1 MRGILA
7 IVVAVSL
14 MALPLGGATGWVE
27 EKEISPYLIRSEFAL
42 RDVSELVSDLG
53 DLQADIER
61 LLKLK
66 CEPKEIQIHLFRS
79 RSSYNDYLSK
89 RVPDGTKRKALFV
102 QGTDAGRVYA
112 YRQAYHQ
119 RDLDT
124 DVRHETTHAL
134 LHTALPYVPMW
145 LDEGFAE
152 YFEVSPGQ
160 REKHHPHRG
169 ELKRAILLGWKPA
182 IEKLEAQREMLN
194 MSANDYRDAWGV
206 VHFILHGPPA
216 AREALAAYFEEVQ
229 SGKAPTPLSQH
240 LRRRI
245 PDLDQRIIEHLK

>member
-1 MRGILA
+1 MRGILT
-7 IVVAVSL
+7 IIVAVGL
-14 MALPLGGATGWVE
+14 LALPLSGATGWVD
-27 EKEISPYLIRSEFAL
+27 EKELAPYLIRSEFAL
-42 RDVSELVSDLG
+42 RDVAELVSDLG
-53 DLQADIER
+53 DLQADVER

-89 RVPDGTKRKALFV
+89 RVPDGTKRQALFV

-112 YRQAYHQ
+112 YRQ

-134 LHTALPYVPMW
+134 LHSALPYVPMW
-145 LDEGFAE
+145 LDEGIAE
-152 YFEVSPGQ
+152 YFEVSPGL

-169 ELKRAILLGWKPA
+169 ELKRAIFVGWKPA
-182 IEKLEAQREMLN
+182 LEKLEAKREMLD
-194 MSANDYRDAWGV
+194 MTGNDYRDAWGV
-206 VHFILHGPPA
+206 IHFLLHGPPA

-229 SGKAPTPLSQH
+229 SGKAPTSLSQH

-245 PDLDQRIIEHLK
+245 PNLDQRIIEHLK

>member
-1 MRGILA
+1 MRGLVA
-7 IVVAVSL
+7 IIVAVGL
-14 MALPLGGATGWVE
+14 IALPLSGATGWVE
-27 EKEISPYLIRSEFAL
+27 ERELSPYLIRSEFAL
-42 RDVSELVSDLG
+42 RDVADLVSDLG

-66 CEPKEIQIHLFRS
+66 CEPTEIQIHLFRS
-79 RSSYNDYLSK
+79 RPTYNDYLS
-89 RVPDGTKRKALFV
+89 RRIPEGTKRKALFV

-112 YRQAYHQ
+112 YRQ

-134 LHTALPYVPMW
+134 LHSALPYVPLW
-145 LDEGFAE
+145 LDEGIAE
-152 YFEVSPGQ
+152 YFEASPSL

-169 ELKRAILLGWKPA
+169 ELQRAIRFLRWKPG
-182 IEKLEAQREMLN
+182 IEKLEAQREMLD
-194 MSANDYRDAWGV
+194 MKGDDYRDAWGV
-206 VHFILHGPPA
+206 IHFILHGPPA

-245 PDLDQRIIEHLK
+245 PNLDQRIIEHLK

>member
-14 MALPLGGATGWVE
+14 IALPLGGATGWVE
-27 EKEISPYLIRSEFAL
+27 ERELAPYLIRSEFAL
-42 RDVSELVSDLG
+42 RDVAELVSDLG
-53 DLQADIER
+53 DLQADVER

-79 RSSYNDYLSK
+79 RSSYVDYLSK

-112 YRQAYHQ
+112 YRQ

-134 LHTALPYVPMW
+134 LHSALPFVPMW
-145 LDEGFAE
+145 LDEGIAE
-152 YFEVSPGQ
+152 YFEASPSLRQ
-160 REKHHPHRG
+160 KHHPHHG
-169 ELKRAILLGWKPA
+169 ELKRAIFFGWKPE
-182 IEKLEAQREMLN
+182 IEKLEAQREMLD
-194 MSANDYRDAWGV
+194 MSGKDYRDAWGV
-206 VHFILHGPPA
+206 IHFILHGPPA

-229 SGKAPTPLSQH
+229 SGKAPAPLSQH

-245 PDLDQRIIEHLK
+245 PDLDRQIVEHLK

>member
-7 IVVAVSL
+7 IFVAVSL
-14 MALPLGGATGWVE
+14 VVLPLCGATGWVE
-27 EKEISPYLIRSEFAL
+27 ERELKPYLIRSEFAL

-53 DLQADIER
+53 DLQTDIER

-66 CEPKEIQIHLFRS
+66 CEPTEIQIHLFRS
-79 RSSYNDYLSK
+79 RSTYNDYLSK
-89 RVPDGTKRKALFV
+89 RIPEGTKRQALFV

-112 YRQAYHQ
+112 YRH

-134 LHTALPYVPMW
+134 LHSALPYVPMW
-145 LDEGFAE
+145 LDEGIAE
-152 YFEVSPGQ
+152 YFEASPGL
-160 REKHHPHRG
+160 REKHHPHHG
-169 ELKRAILLGWKPA
+169 ELKRAIFFGWKPA
-182 IEKLEAQREMLN
+182 IEKLEAQREMLD
-194 MSANDYRDAWGV
+194 MSGKDYRDAWGV
-206 VHFILHGPPA
+206 IHFILHGPPA
-216 AREALAAYFEEVQ
+216 AREALAAYLEEVK

-245 PDLDQRIIEHLK
+245 PNLDQKIVEHLR